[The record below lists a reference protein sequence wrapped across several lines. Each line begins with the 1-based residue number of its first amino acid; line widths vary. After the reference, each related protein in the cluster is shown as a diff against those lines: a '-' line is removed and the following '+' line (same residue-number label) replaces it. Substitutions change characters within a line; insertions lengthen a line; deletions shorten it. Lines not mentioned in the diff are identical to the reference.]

1 MPTSLTDT
9 IPSEQPD
16 RTIQHPGIFQP
27 LTRLEVSKILK
38 VSIRTLENW
47 QNTNKMPKSVTIGGR
62 VFWHSAVFYDWLD
75 RKLRAP
81 ADDGANTDDLKNRS
95 SAQAKAPRPPKHLS
109 STERAMQRNQ
119 ERLKKMAAGNV

>member
-9 IPSEQPD
+9 IPCEQRD
-16 RTIQHPGIFQP
+16 CTIQHPGIVQP

-47 QNTNKMPKSVTIGGR
+47 QKTGEMPKSVTIGGR
-62 VFWHSAVFYDWLD
+62 AFWHSAIFYDWLD

-81 ADDGANTDDLKNRS
+81 VDDSASTDDLRNRS
-95 SAQAKAPRPPKHLS
+95 SAQAKTSRPPKHLS
-109 STERAMQRNQ
+109 STDRAMQRNQ
-119 ERLKKMAAGNV
+119 ERLKRMAAGNV